1 MRPDKK
7 AGSQAFVNQFMVIA
21 LVAICGCSS
30 IGLGSA
36 VWMRHQISVAANANK
51 ALEASIAD
59 LERQI
64 EEADAAISAE
74 QDPAVLSRRNSEWQL
89 GLVPP
94 AETQLRRVPDD
105 TVMRLASLHN
115 RKLFGDGPAMVSLRV
130 ALAHRHRLNP
140 HVEGLHLKL

>member
-7 AGSQAFVNQFMVIA
+7 AGSRAFVNQFMVIA
-21 LVAICGCSS
+21 LVAICGCST
-30 IGLGSA
+30 IGLGT
-36 VWMRHQISVAANANK
+36 VWMRHQISLAANANK

-74 QDPAVLSRRNSEWQL
+74 QDPAVLTRRNTEWQL

-94 AETQLRRVPDD
+94 AETQLRRMPED
-105 TVMRLASLHN
+105 TVMRLASMHN
-115 RKLFGDGPAMVSLRV
+115 RKLFGDGPATVSLRV
-130 ALAHRHRLNP
+130 ALAH
-140 HVEGLHLKL
+140 

>member
-7 AGSQAFVNQFMVIA
+7 SGSQAFANQFMVVA
-21 LVAICGCSS
+21 LVAICGCST
-30 IGLGSA
+30 IGLGT
-36 VWMRHQISVAANANK
+36 VWMRHQISIAANENK

-74 QDPAVLSRRNSEWQL
+74 QDPAVLARRNSEWQL

-105 TVMRLASLHN
+105 TVMRLASMHN
-115 RKLFGDGPAMVSLRV
+115 RNLFGDGPATVSLRV
-130 ALAHRHRLNP
+130 ALAH
-140 HVEGLHLKL
+140 

>member
-7 AGSQAFVNQFMVIA
+7 SGSQAFVNQFMVIA
-21 LVAICGCSS
+21 LVAICGCST
-30 IGLGSA
+30 IGLGT

-51 ALEASIAD
+51 SLEASIAD

-74 QDPAVLSRRNSEWQL
+74 QDPSVLTRRNVEWQL

-94 AETQLRRVPDD
+94 AETQLRRMPDD
-105 TVMRLASLHN
+105 TVMRLASMHN
-115 RKLFGDGPAMVSLRV
+115 RKLFGDGPATVSLSV
-130 ALAHRHRLNP
+130 ALAH
-140 HVEGLHLKL
+140 

>member
-21 LVAICGCSS
+21 LVAICGCST
-30 IGLGSA
+30 IGLGT
-36 VWMRHQISVAANANK
+36 VWMRHQISIAANANK

-59 LERQI
+59 LERRI

-74 QDPAVLSRRNSEWQL
+74 QDPSVLTRRNTEWQL

-94 AETQLRRVPDD
+94 DETQLRRVPDD
-105 TVMRLASLHN
+105 TVMRLASMHN
-115 RKLFGDGPAMVSLRV
+115 RKLFGDGPATVSLRV
-130 ALAHRHRLNP
+130 ALAH
-140 HVEGLHLKL
+140 